1 MTTRPAIVISSL
13 DSDRIEALLERAA
26 KDAYPDLRAEL
37 NRADV
42 LDPQQMPA
50 DVITMN
56 SVVSFRDETGGAE
69 KEVTLVYPRD
79 ADGKGERISVLTP
92 VGTALLGLRVGQ
104 SIDWAMPGGKST
116 RLQVTAVRYQPEAS
130 GDFTR

>member
-37 NRADV
+37 DRAEV
-42 LDPQQMPA
+42 LEPAQMPS

-56 SVVSFRDETGGAE
+56 SQVSFRDEAGGAE
-69 KEVTLVYPRD
+69 KQVTLVYPRD
-79 ADGKGERISVLTP
+79 ADGKGERISILTP

-104 SIDWAMPGGKST
+104 SIDWAMPGGKAT
-116 RLQVTAVRYQPEAS
+116 RLQVTHVSYQPEAA
-130 GDFTR
+130 GDLSR